1 MKKPMLM
8 TLVAAGAT
16 TLLAGEFKAGF
27 ARTDITPPLGVYMP
41 GYYQARHAKEIL
53 DPLSINCVA
62 FNDGKKTALIMQFDT
77 EALSDWTADGMR
89 DAIVKATGVDRNAI
103 LLHASHTHDGGN
115 LAAKVT
121 QSSAAGVSVDPL
133 TKLYVEM
140 ATTRAADAAV
150 EAIRDLKVAKLSY
163 QRTEAKRISFGRRY
177 LMKNG
182 KVQTNP
188 GTNNPDIVKPA
199 GPPPDESVQVLR
211 IDREGGKPICMIN
224 FQTHPDVV
232 GGETITA
239 DWPGLTR
246 TVFEAATLGKAH
258 CIVINGTQ
266 GDLNHCNVMPKPGE
280 LNGLKR
286 DFDAVDRGYDHAWHM
301 ANVLAGAA
309 LSKWLKC
316 IPLEAGDIHVET
328 MTVRVPAHKAKDTD
342 EKNLAWA
349 NDVWALHEKARKD
362 GVAGT
367 AKDYVTAK
375 YGWADMELTTEVARA
390 GRIRRM
396 ANHPDYHDLPLYGFA
411 IGKSVAFGG
420 FPGEPFN
427 DIGKAVKKNSP
438 FPLTILSCLT
448 NGSRG
453 YFPFSDAYVGGG
465 YESATS
471 PFGPTVA
478 DDLIKGEGELMQKL
492 YK

>member
-1 MKKPMLM
+1 MKRLL
-8 TLVAAGAT
+8 TATVVLAGAV

-41 GYYQARHAKEIL
+41 GYYQARHAKSIL

-62 FNDGKKTALIMQFDT
+62 FNDGKKTALIMQVDT
-77 EALSDWTADGMR
+77 EGISDWTADQMR
-89 DAIVKATGVDRNAI
+89 DAIVKATGVDRDAI
-103 LLHASHTHDGGN
+103 LVHASHTHDGGN
-115 LAAKVT
+115 LATKIEPE
-121 QSSAAGVSVDPL
+121 SAAGKKTDPL
-133 TKLYVEM
+133 TALYIRM
-140 ATTRAADAAV
+140 AVSRAADAAV
-150 EAIRDLKVAKLSY
+150 EAVRNLKPAKLSY
-163 QRTEAKRISFGRRY
+163 QRSVAKRISFGRRY
-177 LMKNG
+177 LMKSG

-199 GPPPDESVQVLR
+199 GIPPDETVQVLR

-246 TVFEAATLGKAH
+246 TVFEGATLGKAH

-266 GDLNHCNVMPKPGE
+266 GDVNHCNVMPLPGE

-301 ANVLAGAA
+301 ANVLASAA
-309 LSKWLKC
+309 LSVWLKC
-316 IPLEAGDIHVET
+316 IPLEAGDIKFDT
-328 MTVRVPAHKAKDTD
+328 LNVRIPAHKAKDSD

-349 NDVWALHEKARKD
+349 NDVWELHDKAVKD

-367 AKDYVTAK
+367 PKDYVTAK

-390 GRIRRM
+390 GRIRNM
-396 ANHPDYHDLPLYGFA
+396 AKHADFHDLPLYGFA

-438 FPLTILSCLT
+438 FTLTILSCLT

>member
-1 MKKPMLM
+1 MKKLMLM

-62 FNDGKKTALIMQFDT
+62 FNDGQKTALIMQFDT
-77 EALSDWTADGMR
+77 EALSDWVADGMR

-177 LMKNG
+177 LMKSG

-309 LSKWLKC
+309 LSVWMKC
-316 IPLEAGDIHVET
+316 APLPAGAIRT
-328 MTVRVPAHKAKDTD
+328 GTATVRVGSQRAKTP
-342 EKNLAWA
+342 EELALAKKYWK
-349 NDVWALHEKARKD
+349 LHQEGKD
-362 GVAGT
+362 DQIPF
-367 AKDYVTAK
+367 KH
-375 YGWADMELTTEVARA
+375 MELTTEVARA
-390 GRIRRM
+390 RRIV
-396 ANHPDYHDLPLYGFA
+396 NLENGPDYFDLPLIAIA
-411 IGKSVAFGG
+411 IGDSVAFGG

-427 DIGKAVKKNSP
+427 DIGKAVKAKSP
-438 FPLTILSCLT
+438 FKLTILSCIT

-453 YFPFSDAYVGGG
+453 YFPFSDSYVGGG

-471 PFGPTVA
+471 PFAPEVA
-478 DDLIKGEGELMQKL
+478 DKLIEGQLGLLNSVRSK
-492 YK
+492 